1 MGTKNKSSMKS
12 RAISLVLL
20 ITMLLTNITPTMVI
34 ASEIAESMDE
44 ASSQSA
50 VVAEADSSMEEMA
63 TQTGSIEN
71 SDLSPVG
78 DGESLPLEENDSVE
92 TDALIDQQEAD
103 EFRTGDERE
112 TPAAENEPIVMP
124 LDGSETRGS
133 DFIYEIIEGNTA
145 IRITGWTG
153 TGTTVVIPETIEGL
167 PVTEIAR
174 GDVSSFQN
182 RSLTDVTIPKT
193 VKKLATMPLP
203 TIEWIP

>member
-92 TDALIDQQEAD
+92 TDVLIDQQEAD
-103 EFRTGDERE
+103 EFRTGDERKHLLRK
-112 TPAAENEPIVMP
+112 T
-124 LDGSETRGS
+124 
-133 DFIYEIIEGNTA
+133 
-145 IRITGWTG
+145 
-153 TGTTVVIPETIEGL
+153 
-167 PVTEIAR
+167 
-174 GDVSSFQN
+174 N
-182 RSLTDVTIPKT
+182 RSLC
-193 VKKLATMPLP
+193 L
-203 TIEWIP
+203 